1 MEPPEPLVQ
10 FEAVSYLYPRATR
23 PALRN
28 ISLDIRRGEF
38 VGLIGATGAGKTT
51 LCLTLNGIV
60 PQFYGGRFFGR
71 ITVAGMDTLEHPTG
85 MLARYV
91 GMVFQDPETQLIA
104 NSVEDE
110 VAFALE
116 NLQVPREEIR
126 ARITYVL
133 QAVRLDG
140 YERKHPSE
148 LSGGQKQRL
157 AIAAAL
163 AMRPALLVLDEPT
176 SQLDPVGEQEV
187 FAVADELNRELGVT
201 VLMASHAA
209 ERLAEYATRLILLSA
224 GSLVA
229 VGSPDEIYPQIEL
242 LERHHLRPPQ
252 VARTFYLINKA
263 GHPTGRLPV
272 RLEDGLRAL
281 DSLCAQCT
289 LTPPSIPPEPQ
300 GADGPALVSAR
311 DLKYTYPDGTR
322 ALNGVSLDIRAGEY
336 VVIIGQNGA
345 GKTTLIKHFLRL
357 LEPTEG
363 KVLIGGRDTREF
375 TVGELARRVGYVGQ
389 NPDHQIFNASVKDE
403 VSFALRHLGY
413 PAAEIRARTSAS
425 LEALGLLDMQ
435 DMHPLALTRGDRARV
450 VLAAVLALQ
459 PEVIIL
465 DEPTTGQ
472 DYRGAKSILDI
483 TRELHR
489 QGKTVI
495 VVTHH
500 LYLMPEYARRVLVM
514 GKGTLLLDAPLR
526 QAYHQLDVLGAT
538 FLEPPQ
544 AVLLSRYLE
553 RYSAGELRLLT
564 PEEVAACF
572 IPGGV
577 ERGSHQIPESV
588 A

>member
-1 MEPPEPLVQ
+1 MEQPELLVQ
-10 FEAVSYLYPRATR
+10 FEAVSYFYPRSPR

-28 ISLDIRRGEF
+28 ISLEIRRGEF

-71 ITVAGMDTLEHPTG
+71 VTIAGMDTLEHPTG
-85 MLARYV
+85 KLARYV
-91 GMVFQDPETQLIA
+91 GMVFQDPETQLIT

-116 NLQVPREEIR
+116 NLQVPREEMR
-126 ARITYVL
+126 ARISYAL

-140 YERKHPSE
+140 YERKHPHE

-163 AMRPALLVLDEPT
+163 AMQPALLVLDEPT

-187 FAVADELNRELGVT
+187 FAVVDELHQELGVT
-201 VLMASHAA
+201 VLMVSHAA
-209 ERLAEYATRLILLSA
+209 ERLAEYATRIILLSA
-224 GSLVA
+224 GMVIA
-229 VGSPDEIYPQIEL
+229 EGTPDEIYSQIEL
-242 LERHHLRPPQ
+242 LEHHHLRPPQ
-252 VARTFYLINKA
+252 VTRTFYLIGKA
-263 GHPTGRLPV
+263 GRPVERLPV

-281 DSLCAQCT
+281 DSLCREH
-289 LTPPSIPPEPQ
+289 TPIPPPIPPDLQE
-300 GADGPALVSAR
+300 ADGPPLISVR
-311 DLKYTYPDGTR
+311 DLKYVYPDGTP
-322 ALNGVSLDIRAGEY
+322 ALNGISLDIRAGEY
-336 VVIIGQNGA
+336 LVIIGQNGA

-357 LEPTEG
+357 LEPAEG
-363 KVLIGGRDTREF
+363 EVLIGGVEARKF
-375 TVGELARRVGYVGQ
+375 TTGELAQHIGYVGQ

-413 PAAEIRARTSAS
+413 SAAEINARTQSS
-425 LEALGLLDMQ
+425 LEALGLTEMQ
-435 DMHPLALTRGDRARV
+435 NMHPLALTRGDRARV

-459 PEVIIL
+459 PDVIIL

-483 TRELHR
+483 TKELHK

-500 LYLMPEYARRVLVM
+500 LYLMPEYARRILVM
-514 GKGTLLLDAPLR
+514 GKGTLLLDAPIR
-526 QAYHQLDVLGAT
+526 QAYYRTDVLGAT

-544 AVLLSRYLE
+544 AVLLARHLE
-553 RYSAGELRLLT
+553 EHTGSELRLIT

-572 IPGGV
+572 IPGNVDYEPDRISKGL
-577 ERGSHQIPESV
+577 